1 MVIRLHVGV
10 AAVLAGTAASIG
22 LAIPPASAQ
31 ETPIVVQSLP
41 RANIRVARVPI
52 WDLNLATRVG
62 EQSMHRRVSRAV
74 ERVCDY
80 DPVRAYGL
88 SEPDY
93 NYCTSGA
100 WQRARPQMIGA
111 VHRARALAYGATYY
125 PRY

>member
-1 MVIRLHVGV
+1 MIIPLHVGT
-10 AAVLAGTAASIG
+10 AAVLAGTVASIA

-31 ETPIVVQSLP
+31 EASIVVQSLP
-41 RANIRVARVPI
+41 RANLRVARVPI

-80 DPVRAYGL
+80 DPIRAYGL

-93 NYCTSGA
+93 NYCTTGA

-111 VHRARALAYGATYY
+111 VYRARALAYGAAYY
-125 PRY
+125 HRY